1 MTTTPAPVPTRAS
14 VSSVL
19 RERPVIAVLRAN
31 DPGAYDA
38 VVDVLVENGIRS
50 IELTL
55 TTPGTL
61 EHLSSLLE
69 RFTDAE
75 IGVGTVTTV
84 DEALCAIDAGAHY
97 LVTPVLD
104 TAVIRVAIEA
114 GIPVYPGALTPTEVF
129 AAWQAGAAAVKIFP
143 AETVGAQYGTHLRG
157 PFPGIEFIP
166 SGGVALDDIPA
177 WLQAGAAAVS
187 LGGPLIGDALKGGSL
202 EALAN
207 RCRRVVAIVEQEAR

>member
-1 MTTTPAPVPTRAS
+1 VTTTPAPVPTRAS

-104 TAVIRVAIEA
+104 TAVIRVAVEA